1 MIRNDATETQV
12 RAAAPDRSTW
22 VEANAGSGKTRVL
35 TDRVARL
42 LLEGVQPQHILC
54 LTYTKAAASEMQ
66 NRLFDRLGEWA
77 MMDGSKLSK
86 SLMEL
91 GVDRSIDADFLKESR
106 RLFAKAI
113 EAPGGLKIQT
123 IHSFCSSLLRRFP
136 LEAGVSPQFT
146 EIEDRAASLLRQD
159 VVDHM
164 AMSDEKPLVEELAR
178 HYTGEDFGT
187 LTAEILKHPEAFVSQ
202 SKEST
207 WRELGLSPDLDRETV
222 SNRVFIGDES
232 DILNALIPILL
243 ASSSNDVKAGE
254 KLRAIKEFSF
264 ASLQSFEGVF
274 LFGEKAKSGPY
285 SAKIDN
291 FPTKAVRIA
300 NPDLIERLNKL
311 MLRVEAA
318 RSTRLALLAAEKTL
332 ALTAFAQSFIRYY
345 SSRKQA
351 LGYLDFDDLILRAR
365 DLLTD
370 PAVAQ
375 WVLFRLDGGID
386 HILVDEAQ
394 DTSPAQWDVIERL
407 TQEFTSGEG
416 ARADVTR
423 TLFVVGDKKQ
433 SIYSF
438 QGADPDAFDR
448 MRADFGDRLNAVGQ
462 KLHDVPMS
470 FSFRS
475 SPAILNMVDYAF
487 HEGFEKA
494 IGQKA
499 QHIAFN
505 SELPGRVDLWP
516 QIQPVDEEKDKEWFD
531 PVDREGSKNHKVVLA
546 NKIADEI
553 KRLLDAKE
561 TIPDIDKETRQIIR
575 RPIRAGDFM
584 ILVRGR
590 TGGIFNQIIRACKE
604 RDLPIAGAD
613 RLKVGAE
620 LAVRDLAAV
629 LSFLALQED
638 DLNLATALKSPL
650 FGWSEQ
656 DLYTLAQGRGKRGL
670 WQVLRD
676 RADHHPETFEILTDL
691 RNKADFLR
699 PFELIERILTR
710 HNGRRKLLERLG
722 KEAEDGID
730 ALLAQALS
738 YEQSST
744 PSLTGFLVWMQ
755 EDELEIK
762 RQIDQGGNLIRVM
775 TVHGSKGLEAPIV
788 ILPET
793 TAPQGRQREEIWPQ
807 GDTVFWKPRSEDM
820 PDALTA
826 TRDALKEKQRNEHM
840 RLLYVAMTRAEKW
853 LIVAGVAEKKNSSET
868 GWYDVVAQGMQHA
881 GFDNVEIEAGP
892 IQRYQI
898 GDWFAPRLVSQ
909 TESATKFPELPDWAL
924 KDAPKAQT
932 PPETLSPSEL
942 GGAKA
947 LPSELGMDEDTAK
960 AYGTAVHT
968 LLEYLPSRPQDKW
981 TEIADKL
988 LFQSAALLDADLQ
1001 KNAKKEALNVLNTPE
1016 LAHLFHP
1023 DTLAEVA
1030 LTAPLPFG
1038 RIHGVVDRLIV
1049 TDTTVTAVD
1058 FKTNRAVPIKPE
1070 DTPEGLLRQMGA
1082 YAAALKLIYP
1092 KREIRTE
1099 ILWSA
1104 KPELMRLQ
1112 DKLITAAIETVVTP

>member
-1 MIRNDATETQV
+1 MIRDDATETQV
-12 RAAAPDRSTW
+12 RAATPTNSTW

-42 LLEGVQPQHILC
+42 LLAGVQPQHILC

-66 NRLFDRLGEWA
+66 NRLFERLGQWA
-77 MMDGSKLSK
+77 MMDGGKLRK
-86 SLMEL
+86 SLKEL
-91 GVDRSIDADFLKESR
+91 GVEREIDGDFLRESR

-136 LEAGVSPQFT
+136 LEAGVTPQFT
-146 EIEDRAASLLRQD
+146 EIEERAASLLRQD

-164 AMSDEKPLVEELAR
+164 AMGDDRKLVDDLAR
-178 HYTGEDFGT
+178 HYTGEDFGA
-187 LTAEILKHPEAFVSQ
+187 LTAEALKHPETHAAQ
-202 SKEST
+202 TRESI
-207 WRELGLSPDLDRETV
+207 WRGLGLDSEASRKTV
-222 SNRVFIGDES
+222 SNKVFLGDER
-232 DILNALIPILL
+232 DILDDLVPVLL
-243 ASSSNDVKAGE
+243 ASGAQDHKAGV
-254 KLRAIKEFSF
+254 R
-264 ASLQSFEGVF
+264 LQSLTDLSFSSLPELEGVF
-274 LFGEKAKSGPY
+274 LFGSGAKSPFG
-285 SAKIDN
+285 AKIDN
-291 FPTKAVRIA
+291 FPTKPVRTA
-300 NPDLIERLNKL
+300 HPDLIDRLNRF
-311 MLRVEAA
+311 MLRVEDA
-318 RSTRLALLAAEKTL
+318 RPMRLALQAAEKTL
-332 ALTAFAQSFIRYY
+332 ALSNFAQSFVRHY

-448 MRADFGDRLNAVGQ
+448 MRDDFSDRLSAIGQ
-462 KLHDVPMS
+462 HLHNVPMS

-475 SPAILNMVDYAF
+475 SPAILNMVDYTF
-487 HEGFEKA
+487 HEGFETA
-494 IGQKA
+494 IGQKS

-505 SELPGRVDLWP
+505 RGLPGRVDLWP
-516 QIQPVDEEKDKEWFD
+516 QVVPVDDEKDKAWYD

-546 NKIADEI
+546 NAIADEI
-553 KRLLDAKE
+553 QRLIGCE
-561 TIPDIDKETRQIIR
+561 TIPDIDKETKEIVR

-590 TGGIFNQIIRACKE
+590 TGGMFHQIIRACKE
-604 RDLPIAGAD
+604 RGLPIAGAD

-620 LAVRDLAAV
+620 LAVRDLAAL

-638 DLNLATALKSPL
+638 DLSLATALKSPL

-676 RADHHPETFEILTDL
+676 RADKHSETFDILTDL
-691 RNKADFLR
+691 RDRADFLR
-699 PFELIERILTR
+699 PYELLERILTR
-710 HNGRRKLLERLG
+710 HQGRRKLLERLG

-730 ALLAQALS
+730 ALLSQALS
-738 YEQSST
+738 YETAST
-744 PSLTGFLVWMQ
+744 PSLTGFLVWMK

-762 RQIDQGGNLIRVM
+762 RQMDQGGDLIRVM
-775 TVHGSKGLEAPIV
+775 TVHGSKGLESPIV

-793 TAPQGRQREEIWPQ
+793 TPPKETLRSEIWPVDDQ
-807 GDTVFWKPRSEDM
+807 VFWKPKSYDM
-820 PDALTA
+820 PSALLPAKAALT
-826 TRDALKEKQRNEHM
+826 DKQRNEHM

-853 LIVAGVAEKKNSSET
+853 LIVTGHGEKKRSGGT
-868 GWYDVVAQGMQHA
+868 GWYDVVANAMEHA
-881 GFDNVEIEAGP
+881 GATTENFPTGEGR
-892 IQRYQI
+892 RYTL
-898 GDWFAPRLVSQ
+898 GAWD
-909 TESATKFPELPDWAL
+909 ELPMQSVQKTAVTLPDLPEWITR
-924 KDAPKAQT
+924 DAPKT
-932 PPETLSPSEL
+932 DPLPETLSPSGL

-947 LPSELGMDEDTAK
+947 LPSELGMDEETAK
-960 AYGTAVHT
+960 AYGSAVH
-968 LLEYLPSRPQDKW
+968 LLFEHL
-981 TEIADKL
+981 TEQPKDSWPAIADRL
-988 LFQSAALLDADLQ
+988 LTAIHLDDALKSAAQ
-1001 KNAKKEALNVLNTPE
+1001 SEALEILTNPA
-1016 LAHLFHP
+1016 LADLFHP
-1023 DTLAEVA
+1023 NTLAEVSV
-1030 LTAPLPFG
+1030 TAPLPFG
-1038 RIHGVVDRLIV
+1038 RIHGVIDRLIV
-1049 TDTTVTAVD
+1049 SATSVTAVD
-1058 FKTNRAVPIKPE
+1058 FKSNRATPNRPE
-1070 DTPEGLLRQMGA
+1070 DTPTGLLRQMGA
-1082 YAAALKLIYP
+1082 YAAALRQIYP
-1092 KREIRTE
+1092 KHEIRTE
-1099 ILWSA
+1099 ILWTA
-1104 KPELMRLQ
+1104 TGHRMALP
-1112 DKLITAAIETVVTP
+1112 DTLITKALESPDLP

>member
-1 MIRNDATETQV
+1 MIRDDATETQV
-12 RAAAPDRSTW
+12 RAATPTNSTW

-66 NRLFDRLGEWA
+66 NRLFERLGQWA
-77 MMDGSKLSK
+77 MMDSGKLRK
-86 SLMEL
+86 SLNEL
-91 GVDRSIDADFLKESR
+91 GVERDIDGDFLRESR

-123 IHSFCSSLLRRFP
+123 IHSFCSALLRRFP
-136 LEAGVSPQFT
+136 LEAGVTPQFT
-146 EIEDRAASLLRQD
+146 EIEERAASLLRQD

-164 AMSDEKPLVEELAR
+164 AMGADKALVDELAR
-178 HYTGEDFGT
+178 HYTGEDFGA
-187 LTAEILKHPEAFVSQ
+187 LTAEMLKYPDMFEVQ
-202 SKEST
+202 TRESIWT
-207 WRELGLSPDLDRETV
+207 GLGLDPDTTRKTV
-222 SNRVFIGDES
+222 SNKVFLGDER

-243 ASSSNDVKAGE
+243 ASGAQDHKAGV
-254 KLRAIKEFSF
+254 R
-264 ASLQSFEGVF
+264 LQSLTDLSFNSLTELEAVF
-274 LFGEKAKSGPY
+274 LFGPTAKSPFG
-285 SAKIDN
+285 AKIDS
-291 FPTKAVRIA
+291 FPTKAIRTA
-300 NPDLIERLNKL
+300 HPDLIDRLNRF
-311 MLRVEAA
+311 MLRVEDA
-318 RSTRLALLAAEKTL
+318 RPMRLALQAAEKTL
-332 ALTAFAQSFIRYY
+332 ALSNFAQAFVRLY

-448 MRADFGDRLNAVGQ
+448 MRDDFGDRLSAIGQ
-462 KLHDVPMS
+462 HLHNVPMS

-475 SPAILNMVDYAF
+475 SPAILNMVDYTF
-487 HEGFEKA
+487 HEGFETA
-494 IGQKA
+494 IGQKS

-505 SELPGRVDLWP
+505 RGLPGRVDLWP
-516 QIQPVDEEKDKEWFD
+516 QVVPVDDEKDKAWFD

-546 NKIADEI
+546 TAIADEI
-553 KRLLDAKE
+553 QRLIGNE
-561 TIPDIDKETRQIIR
+561 TIPDIDKDTKAVIR

-590 TGGIFNQIIRACKE
+590 TGGMFHQIIRACKE
-604 RDLPIAGAD
+604 RGLPIAGAD

-620 LAVRDLAAV
+620 LAVRDLAAL

-638 DLNLATALKSPL
+638 DLSLATALKSPL

-676 RADHHPETFEILTDL
+676 RADQHPETFAVLTDL
-691 RNKADFLR
+691 RDRADFLR
-699 PFELIERILTR
+699 PYELLERILTR
-710 HNGRRKLLERLG
+710 HEGRRKLLERLG

-730 ALLAQALS
+730 ALLSQALS
-738 YEQSST
+738 YETAST
-744 PSLTGFLVWMQ
+744 PSLTGFLVWMK

-762 RQIDQGGNLIRVM
+762 RQMDQGGDLIRVM
-775 TVHGSKGLEAPIV
+775 TVHGSKGLESPIV

-793 TAPQGRQREEIWPQ
+793 TPPKETLRSEIWPDGEQ
-807 GDTVFWKPRSEDM
+807 VFWKPKSDDM
-820 PDALTA
+820 PSALLPVKTALT
-826 TRDALKEKQRNEHM
+826 DKQRNEHM

-853 LIVAGVAEKKNSSET
+853 LIVAGHSEKKNSGGT
-868 GWYDVVAQGMQHA
+868 GWYDVVANGMEHA
-881 GFDNVEIEAGP
+881 GAEAFDFPTGLG
-892 IQRYQI
+892 QRYAV
-898 GDWFAPRLVSQ
+898 GDWDALSMQSV
-909 TESATKFPELPDWAL
+909 TNDATTLPDLPEWIAR
-924 KDAPKAQT
+924 DAPKAVPQ
-932 PPETLSPSEL
+932 PDTLSPSDL

-960 AYGTAVHT
+960 AYGSAVHL
-968 LLEYLPSRPQDKW
+968 LLEHLPEQPQDSW
-981 TEIADKL
+981 PGIADRL
-988 LFQSAALLDADLQ
+988 LGSNQLDDTLKGAALAEAREIVTDPALAD
-1001 KNAKKEALNVLNTPE
+1001 
-1016 LAHLFHP
+1016 LFHP
-1023 DTLAEVA
+1023 ETMAEVA
-1030 LTAPLPFG
+1030 ITAPLPFG
-1038 RIHGVVDRLIV
+1038 RIHGVIDRLIV
-1049 TDTTVTAVD
+1049 SDTSVTAVD
-1058 FKTNRAVPIKPE
+1058 FKTNRATPNRPE
-1070 DTPEGLLRQMGA
+1070 DTPAGLLRQMGA
-1082 YAAALKLIYP
+1082 YAAALRQIYP
-1092 KREIRTE
+1092 NHEIRTE
-1099 ILWSA
+1099 ILWTVTGHRMA
-1104 KPELMRLQ
+1104 LP
-1112 DKLITAAIETVVTP
+1112 DTLITKALESPDLP